1 MVLTSSSTAFCRFS
15 RSSTSRFLFRERV
28 SFLGRPLGLDFRPS
42 VGGAIIR
49 GAYGEKYEVSRLK
62 IYF

>member
-1 MVLTSSSTAFCRFS
+1 
-15 RSSTSRFLFRERV
+15 V